1 MPPGSPGRGGGGRG
15 AVPSHP
21 AVGNLRSVHG
31 DPPDDF
37 GAIPE
42 EGAEDDGPMRGWV
55 PPDDR
60 LWLHPSERASAGMQ
74 AQTVDTPGRAPNGRW
89 MIGGVAACV
98 AVTMVV
104 AIVVLTA
111 DATREVA
118 SPPTTWVTGVPTTEA
133 NLQQLTDVR
142 RMTTVAT
149 SAHDSTVALLVDRA
163 SGTSTATGVV
173 VEAGG
178 IIVALRPVVA
188 GARSITVVEPD
199 GSREPAMYL
208 GTDRGTGITVLHID
222 DDLPPADM
230 TDGDPATGSVVVAMA
245 MESGGQAHQSPT
257 ARLYA
262 GTVLFSGVG
271 VSAPPNTG
279 FCTTGVAA
287 PLPSGDVGSPLV
299 DSSGSVVGI
308 LDAVT
313 GSGGQRTSVFLPA
326 GLVRDVA
333 AQIVSHGS
341 VDHGALGLG
350 VTDASDVAGVG
361 AGALVESVTT
371 GGAAAQAG
379 LRVGDMVVG
388 VDGNDVRSVAELTTR
403 LYAEP
408 PGSALR
414 FTVVRGGTTL
424 HTIVVL
430 GDS

>member
-1 MPPGSPGRGGGGRG
+1 
-15 AVPSHP
+15 
-21 AVGNLRSVHG
+21 
-31 DPPDDF
+31 
-37 GAIPE
+37 
-42 EGAEDDGPMRGWV
+42 MRGWV
-55 PPDDR
+55 SPDDR
-60 LWLHPSERASAGMQ
+60 LWLHPSERASAGMPVQ
-74 AQTVDTPGRAPNGRW
+74 SVGTPGRPPTGRW
-89 MIGGVAACV
+89 VFGGMAACV

-118 SPPTTWVTGVPTTEA
+118 SPTTTWVTGVPTTEA
-133 NLQQLTDVR
+133 NLQQLTDVK

-149 SAHDSTVALLVDRA
+149 SAHDSTVALLVNRT

-178 IIVALRPVVA
+178 IIVALRPVVT

-199 GSREPAMYL
+199 GERESAAYL
-208 GTDRGTGITVLHID
+208 GTDTSTGITVLHID

-230 TDGDPATGSVVVAMA
+230 TDGDPSTGSVVVAMA
-245 MESGGQAHQSPT
+245 MESRGSARQSPT

-262 GTVLFSGVG
+262 GTVLFSGVATG
-271 VSAPPNTG
+271 TSSGTG

-287 PLPSGDVGSPLV
+287 PLPSGDIGSPLV
-299 DSSGSVVGI
+299 DSVGSVVGI

-313 GSGGQRTSVFLPA
+313 GSGSERTSVFLPA
-326 GLVRDVA
+326 DLVRDVA

-341 VDHGALGLG
+341 VDHGVVGLG
-350 VTDASDVAGVG
+350 VTDAPALNGG
-361 AGALVESVTT
+361 GTGALVESVTT

-388 VDGNDVRSVAELTTR
+388 VDGNAVRSVAELTTR

-414 FTVVRGGTTL
+414 FTLVRNGTTL
-424 HTIVVL
+424 HTMVVL
-430 GDS
+430 TGS

>member
-1 MPPGSPGRGGGGRG
+1 
-15 AVPSHP
+15 
-21 AVGNLRSVHG
+21 L
-31 DPPDDF
+31 

-42 EGAEDDGPMRGWV
+42 DGPEDDGPMRGWV
-55 PPDDR
+55 SPDDR
-60 LWLHPSERASAGMQ
+60 LWLHPSERASAGMPVQ
-74 AQTVDTPGRAPNGRW
+74 SVGTPGRPPTGRW
-89 MIGGVAACV
+89 VFGGMAACV

-118 SPPTTWVTGVPTTEA
+118 SPTTTWVTGVPTTEA
-133 NLQQLTDVR
+133 NLQQLTDVK

-149 SAHDSTVALLVDRA
+149 SAHDSTVALLVNRT

-178 IIVALRPVVA
+178 IIVALRPVVT

-199 GSREPAMYL
+199 GERESAAYL
-208 GTDRGTGITVLHID
+208 GTDTSTGITVLHID

-230 TDGDPATGSVVVAMA
+230 TDGDPSTGSVVVAMA
-245 MESGGQAHQSPT
+245 MESRGSARQSPT

-262 GTVLFSGVG
+262 GTVLFSGVATG
-271 VSAPPNTG
+271 TSSGTG

-287 PLPSGDVGSPLV
+287 PLPSGDIGSPLV
-299 DSSGSVVGI
+299 DSVGSVVGI

-313 GSGGQRTSVFLPA
+313 GSGSERTSVFLPA
-326 GLVRDVA
+326 DLVRDVA

-341 VDHGALGLG
+341 VDHGVVGLG
-350 VTDASDVAGVG
+350 VTDAPALNGG
-361 AGALVESVTT
+361 GTGALVESVTT

-388 VDGNDVRSVAELTTR
+388 VDGNAVRSVAELTTR

-414 FTVVRGGTTL
+414 FTLVRNGTTL
-424 HTIVVL
+424 HTMVVL
-430 GDS
+430 TGS